1 MAKKVLEKPFIET
14 IKIFSVS
21 RPFSNFSICDDK
33 IFYFKQNFSIL
44 IKNNLDIFMFCQYIA
59 MFSNEKVAE
68 SSELFSCEKCQY
80 YTVKKCN
87 YDKHILT
94 AKHIKSINGNEKVA
108 KSSKSSTDHNES
120 YTCTNCN
127 KNYKD
132 PSGLWRHKK
141 KCLVIPFDDELI
153 PENISN
159 TQLLDL
165 IIQQSKENN
174 DLKHLL
180 LDQNK
185 VMMELVKDKNT
196 VINNTNT
203 STNTN
208 TNSHNK
214 TFNLQFFLNETCK
227 NAMNMS
233 EFVDSIKLQL
243 SDLESVGKLG
253 YVEGLSKIIIKN
265 LNALDVTERPVHC
278 SDSKRDT
285 MYVKDEDK
293 WEKENEENHKV
304 LKAIEDIGNKNSK
317 MVKEWKLKN
326 PECASSKSHKA
337 DIYSHIMIQ
346 AVCSNNDANNNKILK
361 KIAKEVTI
369 DKK

>member
-1 MAKKVLEKPFIET
+1 M
-14 IKIFSVS
+14 
-21 RPFSNFSICDDK
+21 NG
-33 IFYFKQNFSIL
+33 N
-44 IKNNLDIFMFCQYIA
+44 KN
-59 MFSNEKVAE
+59 VGE
-68 SSELFSCEKCQY
+68 SSGVFCCEKCEY
-80 YTVKKCN
+80 YTVKKYN
-87 YDKHILT
+87 YDKHMLT
-94 AKHIKSINGNEKVA
+94 SKHLTSINGNKNVA
-108 KSSKSSTDHNES
+108 KSSKSSKDNLDLH
-120 YTCTNCN
+120 TCCNCN

-141 KCLVIPFDDELI
+141 KCLVKTCEDELI

-159 TQLLDL
+159 TQLIDL
-165 IIQQSKENN
+165 IVQQSKENI
-174 DLKHLL
+174 DLKNLL
-180 LDQNK
+180 LEQNK
-185 VMMELVKDKNT
+185 MMMELVKDKST
-196 VINNTNT
+196 VINNTN
-203 STNTN
+203 TNTN

-227 NAMNMS
+227 NAMNMTD
-233 EFVDSIKLQL
+233 FVNSIKLQL

-304 LKAIEDIGNKNSK
+304 LKAIEDIANKNSK
-317 MVKEWKLKN
+317 MVKEWKKKN

-337 DIYSHIMIQ
+337 DVYSHIMIQ
-346 AVCSNNDANNNKILK
+346 AVCSNNDVNNNKILK

-369 DKK
+369 DKY

>member
-1 MAKKVLEKPFIET
+1 MIG
-14 IKIFSVS
+14 
-21 RPFSNFSICDDK
+21 
-33 IFYFKQNFSIL
+33 
-44 IKNNLDIFMFCQYIA
+44 
-59 MFSNEKVAE
+59 NEKVAE
-68 SSELFSCEKCQY
+68 SSEVFSCEKCQY
-80 YTVKKCN
+80 YTVKKSN

-94 AKHIKSINGNEKVA
+94 SKHLKSIIVNEKVV
-108 KSSKSSTDHNES
+108 KSSKSSADHIDV
-120 YTCTNCN
+120 YTCNNCN
-127 KNYKD
+127 KKYKD

-141 KCLVIPFDDELI
+141 KCVVKTFDDDELI
-153 PENISN
+153 PENIN
-159 TQLLDL
+159 NVQLIDL
-165 IIQQSKENN
+165 IVQQSKENI
-174 DLKHLL
+174 DLKNLL
-180 LDQNK
+180 LEQNK
-185 VMMELVKDKNT
+185 IMMELVKDKNT

-203 STNTN
+203 NTNTN

-227 NAMNMS
+227 NAMNITD
-233 EFVDSIKLQL
+233 FVDSIKLQL

-304 LKAIEDIGNKNSK
+304 LKAIEDIANKNSK
-317 MVKEWKLKN
+317 MVKEWKQKN

-337 DIYSHIMIQ
+337 DVYSHIMIQ

-361 KIAKEVTI
+361 KIAKEVII
-369 DKK
+369 DKN